1 MSQYIKDENS
11 AAGWK
16 VVSSRRQG
24 AKKQEGAPVTAD
36 GMDEGADDG
45 DADGDGD
52 AEYERM

>member
-1 MSQYIKDENS
+1 MSQYIKDEDS

-45 DADGDGD
+45 DGDGD
-52 AEYERM
+52 AEPESR